1 MNYHLKFLLL
11 VVLRTLSWI
20 IIIKTT
26 VDKFTIRQIV
36 SIVTRNHFRKTW
48 MRPNKIHLGPV
59 YSYLIE
65 IFSWSEILVR
75 RKFHSERS
83 RQNQTQL
90 NSQSFCPS
98 FRRAVTNVSDIRA
111 LSRHCVL
118 RYFSARV
125 CSVNLQ
131 LLTHTTPLFCFFYF
145 KLFFSKT

>member
-26 VDKFTIRQIV
+26 VDKFTTRQIV

-59 YSYLIE
+59 YSYLILISIRNFGQMKISFLQRLIDRE
-65 IFSWSEILVR
+65 NKHNSIRE
-75 RKFHSERS
+75 
-83 RQNQTQL
+83 QTL
-90 NSQSFCPS
+90 CPS
-98 FRRAVTNVSDIRA
+98 FRRAVTHVSVIRA

-131 LLTHTTPLFCFFYF
+131 LLTHTTPLFL
-145 KLFFSKT
+145 LFLF